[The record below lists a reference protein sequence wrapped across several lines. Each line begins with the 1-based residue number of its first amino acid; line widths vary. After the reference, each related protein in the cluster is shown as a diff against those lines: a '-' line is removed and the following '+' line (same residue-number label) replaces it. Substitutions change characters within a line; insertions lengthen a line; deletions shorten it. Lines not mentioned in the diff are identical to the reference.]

1 MQLVKTPTTFADV
14 TNEPTV
20 SDSVA
25 ERVQQVRK
33 KRGWTVKQLAER
45 CAELGAPELT
55 AQALYNLEN
64 GRRDDSGR
72 RRRDVTV
79 DELLKLA
86 YVLSVAPVHLL
97 VPPVDGNEVVPYRF
111 IEGVTTTPGFAR
123 AWIRGQSPIGR
134 VTARDYFSE
143 VPDSEWQVPPG
154 QWSAQNIDA
163 QSRAVEERGEG
174 GQGMD

>member
-1 MQLVKTPTTFADV
+1 M
-14 TNEPTV
+14 
-20 SDSVA
+20 SDLVA

-86 YVLSVAPVHLL
+86 YVLSVAPLHLL
-97 VPPVDGNEVVPYRF
+97 VPPIDGNEVAPYRF
-111 IEGVTTTPGFAR
+111 IEGVTTTPGIAR
-123 AWIRGQSPIGR
+123 AWIRGKTPLGR
-134 VTARDYFSE
+134 VVAREYFSE
-143 VPDSEWQVPPG
+143 VPDSEWEAPAG
-154 QWSAQNIDA
+154 QWTAQNVEA
-163 QSRAVEERGEG
+163 QSRAVEERGQG
-174 GQGMD
+174 GKGLD

>member
-1 MQLVKTPTTFADV
+1 M
-14 TNEPTV
+14 TNKPTV
-20 SDSVA
+20 SDVVA

-33 KRGWTVKQLAER
+33 KRGWTVKQLAAR
-45 CAELGAPELT
+45 CADLGAPELS

-79 DELLKLA
+79 DELLKLS

-97 VPPVDGNEVVPYRF
+97 VPPIDGHAVVPYRF

-134 VTARDYFSE
+134 VVARDYFSE
-143 VPDSEWQVPPG
+143 VPESEWQEPPG

-174 GQGMD
+174 GTGLD

>member
-1 MQLVKTPTTFADV
+1 M
-14 TNEPTV
+14 

-97 VPPVDGNEVVPYRF
+97 VPPVDGDAVVPYRF

-134 VTARDYFSE
+134 VVAREYFSE
-143 VPDSEWQVPPG
+143 VPDSEYQVPEW
-154 QWSAQNIDA
+154 QWTPQNIEG
-163 QSRAVEERGEG
+163 QSRAVEEG
-174 GQGMD
+174 GKGGKGLD